1 MKVICIGN
9 VTYDIT
15 MLVDD
20 FPIENNKYRT
30 KEKIEN
36 GGGSAANACYL
47 LGKWDVKPYFAGVIG
62 KDEFGQKIKK
72 EFKDS
77 NVNTKYLKALEEK
90 TSLSFILN
98 NKKNASRTIISYKNN
113 RNKLG
118 KIKDKFDVILLDG
131 EEYEASLDLI
141 NNNLDAIT
149 IIDAGRCT
157 DKVVGLAKKCKYLV
171 CSKNFAYS
179 LTEIDNYELMYEKL
193 ERIFKNIVVVTLGK
207 EGTLVRIDGEII
219 VVPSINVD
227 AVDETGAGDAFHA
240 GFVYGLLQNWD
251 LLKIVEFSNK
261 AGAYATTKMGTRN
274 SLEEVFY
281 GYK

>member
-20 FPIENNKYRT
+20 FPIENSKYRT

-47 LGKWDVKPYFAGVIG
+47 LGKWNVKPYFAGVIG
-62 KDEFGQKIKK
+62 RDEFGQKIIK

-90 TSLSFILN
+90 TSLSFILS

-118 KIKDKFDVILLDG
+118 KIKEKFDVILLDG

-141 NNNLDAIT
+141 NNNSDAIT

-193 ERIFKNIVVVTLGK
+193 EHIFKNIVVVTLGK

-261 AGAYATTKMGTRN
+261 AGAYATTKMGTKN

>member
-47 LGKWDVKPYFAGVIG
+47 LGKWNIKPYFAGVIG
-62 KDEFGQKIKK
+62 KDEFGKKIKK

-77 NVNTKYLKALEEK
+77 NVNTKYLKASEEK

-98 NKKNASRTIISYKNN
+98 NKKNASRTVVSYKNN

-141 NNNLDAIT
+141 DNNLGAIT

>member
-20 FPIENNKYRT
+20 FPTENNKYRT
-30 KEKIEN
+30 REKIEN

-47 LGKWDVKPYFAGVIG
+47 LGKWNVKPYFAGVIG
-62 KDEFGQKIKK
+62 RDEFGQKIIK

-90 TSLSFILN
+90 TSLSFILS

-118 KIKDKFDVILLDG
+118 KIKEKFDVILLDG

-141 NNNLDAIT
+141 DNNSDAIT

-193 ERIFKNIVVVTLGK
+193 EHIFKNIVVVTLGK

-227 AVDETGAGDAFHA
+227 VVDETGAGDAFHA

-261 AGAYATTKMGTRN
+261 AGAYATTKMGTKN

>member
-47 LGKWDVKPYFAGVIG
+47 LGKWNIKPYFAGVIDR
-62 KDEFGQKIKK
+62 DEFGQKIIK

-90 TSLSFILN
+90 TSLSFILS

-118 KIKDKFDVILLDG
+118 KIKEKFDVILLDG

-141 NNNLDAIT
+141 DNNSDAIT

-193 ERIFKNIVVVTLGK
+193 EHIFKNIVVVTLGK

-261 AGAYATTKMGTRN
+261 AGAYATTKMGTKN

>member
-20 FPIENNKYRT
+20 FPTENNKYRT
-30 KEKIEN
+30 REKIEN

-47 LGKWDVKPYFAGVIG
+47 LGKWNVKPYFAGVIG
-62 KDEFGQKIKK
+62 RDEFGQKIIK

-90 TSLSFILN
+90 TSLSFILS

-118 KIKDKFDVILLDG
+118 KIKEKFDVILLDG

-141 NNNLDAIT
+141 NNNSDAIT

-193 ERIFKNIVVVTLGK
+193 EHIFKNIVVVTLGK

-261 AGAYATTKMGTRN
+261 AGAYATTKMGTKN

>member
-47 LGKWDVKPYFAGVIG
+47 LGKWNIKPYFAGVIG
-62 KDEFGQKIKK
+62 RDEFGQKIIK

-90 TSLSFILN
+90 TSLSFILS

-118 KIKDKFDVILLDG
+118 KIKEKFDVILLDG

-141 NNNLDAIT
+141 NNNSDAIT

-193 ERIFKNIVVVTLGK
+193 EHIFKNIVVVTLGK

-261 AGAYATTKMGTRN
+261 AGAYATTKMGTKN

>member
-47 LGKWDVKPYFAGVIG
+47 LGKWNVKPYFAGVIG
-62 KDEFGQKIKK
+62 KDEFGKKIKK

-90 TSLSFILN
+90 TSLSFILS

-118 KIKDKFDVILLDG
+118 KIKEKFDVILLDG

-141 NNNLDAIT
+141 NNNSDAIT

-193 ERIFKNIVVVTLGK
+193 EHIFKNIVVVTLGK

-219 VVPSINVD
+219 VVPSINID

-261 AGAYATTKMGTRN
+261 AGAYATTKMGTKN

>member
-20 FPIENNKYRT
+20 FPIENSKYRT

-98 NKKNASRTIISYKNN
+98 NKKNASRTVVSYKNN
-113 RNKLG
+113 KNKLK
-118 KIKDKFDVILLDG
+118 KIKEKFDVILLDG

>member
-20 FPIENNKYRT
+20 FPTENNKYRT
-30 KEKIEN
+30 REKIEN

-47 LGKWDVKPYFAGVIG
+47 LGKWNVKPYFAGVIG
-62 KDEFGQKIKK
+62 RDEFGQKIIK

-90 TSLSFILN
+90 TSLSFILS

-118 KIKDKFDVILLDG
+118 KIKEKFDVILLDG

-141 NNNLDAIT
+141 DNNSDAIT

-193 ERIFKNIVVVTLGK
+193 EHIFKNIVVVTLGK

-261 AGAYATTKMGTRN
+261 AGAYATTKMGTKN

>member
-9 VTYDIT
+9 ITYDIT

-20 FPIENNKYRT
+20 FPTENNKYRT

-47 LGKWDVKPYFAGVIG
+47 LGKWNVKPYFAGVIG
-62 KDEFGQKIKK
+62 RDEFGQKIIK

-90 TSLSFILN
+90 TSLSFILS

-118 KIKDKFDVILLDG
+118 KIKEKFDVILLDG

-141 NNNLDAIT
+141 NNNSDAIT

-157 DKVVGLAKKCKYLV
+157 DKVVELAKKCKYLV

-179 LTEIDNYELMYEKL
+179 LTGIDNYELMYKKL
-193 ERIFKNIVVVTLGK
+193 EHIFKNTIVVTLEK
-207 EGTLVRIDGEII
+207 EGSLVRIDDEIK

-227 AVDETGAGDAFHA
+227 EVDETGAGDAFHA
-240 GFVYGLLQNWD
+240 GFVYGLLQNWN

-261 AGAYATTKMGTRN
+261 VGAYATTKMGTRN
-274 SLEEVFY
+274 SLDEVFY
-281 GYK
+281 EYK